1 MMRSTGVV
9 GRGFQPRRRGH
20 QRAALLWAIVAAIT
34 IQPVDAHKPV
44 TSKYTYSEDVYPI
57 VKEHCG
63 SCHAPGGVA
72 PMSLLTYE
80 AARPWAESI
89 RLEITAGHMPPWF
102 GDPSVAPLKDVHKL
116 SPRDI
121 DVVLTWVS
129 GGTPPGP
136 GKPAPVGAVKNVWSR
151 GRPDVTF
158 SLPAAFTLPAGKNE
172 DTREFLLQTAND
184 RDRFIAAADLLPG
197 NASIVHDAVIY
208 TTAPNRAGSNVLAA
222 WVPGFAP
229 VAADAGTGFLWRAG
243 EQLAVR
249 IHYKKTWKYENK
261 PASDRTTVGL
271 YVMKT
276 AGRRDRHDPQG
287 GHGGPGKDIQSI
299 ALPLTGAV
307 VDEDVQALAVRT
319 AAAPSDV
326 AVRIEAV
333 RPDGGRLPLGGFST
347 RSGWDQRYWLAR
359 PATVPKG
366 TRIEVTTRGTP
377 PGKLQLWLDVV
388 RSSF

>member
-1 MMRSTGVV
+1 MTRGVAFLLACACAIAGV
-9 GRGFQPRRRGH
+9 RR
-20 QRAALLWAIVAAIT
+20 L
-34 IQPVDAHKPV
+34 DAHKPV

-89 RLEITAGHMPPWF
+89 RLELTAGHMPPWF
-102 GDPSVAPLKDVHKL
+102 GDPGVAPLKEVHKL

-136 GKPAPVGAVKNVWSR
+136 GKPTPDVAIKNVWRR
-151 GRPDVTF
+151 GRPDLTL
-158 SLPAAFTLPAGKNE
+158 SLPAPFTLPAEKSE
-172 DTREFLLQTAND
+172 DTREFVLQAANA
-184 RDRFIAAADLLPG
+184 RDRLIAAADVLPG
-197 NASIVHDAVIY
+197 NAAIVHDALIY
-208 TTAPNRAGSNVLAA
+208 TTGPNGGTPSVIAA

-229 VAADAGTGFLWRAG
+229 VAAAAGAGFLWRAG

-249 IHYKKTWKYENK
+249 IHYKKTWKYESK

-271 YVMKT
+271 YLVKG
-276 AGRRDRHDPQG
+276 AGREVRSLSLPV
-287 GHGGPGKDIQSI
+287 PGAPAPSS
-299 ALPLTGAV
+299 AG
-307 VDEDVQALAVRT
+307 VDEDVQALAVRS
-319 AAAPSDV
+319 ADAPSDV

-333 RPDGGRLPLGGFST
+333 RPDGSRLPISGFST
-347 RSGWDQRYWLAR
+347 RSGWDQRYWLER
-359 PATVPKG
+359 PATLPKG
-366 TRIEVTTRGTP
+366 THFEVTTTGAA
-377 PGKLQLWLDVV
+377 PGSLRLSLDVV
-388 RSSF
+388 KPAP